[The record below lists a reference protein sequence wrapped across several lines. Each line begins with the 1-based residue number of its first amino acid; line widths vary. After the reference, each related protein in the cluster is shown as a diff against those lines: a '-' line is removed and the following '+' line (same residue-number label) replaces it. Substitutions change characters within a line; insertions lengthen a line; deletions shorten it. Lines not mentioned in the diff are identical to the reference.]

1 MRDASTFG
9 AALLLLACGPTTVVL
24 PPVSEP
30 VEAPRPSLATT
41 AAPPL
46 PSSTAI
52 VPTIASAPPPTVER
66 EVLIYGDT
74 ASTDPKIETVPQA
87 EQSRIL
93 RRVFPKYLTD
103 AQKCSPNITS
113 IDDSR
118 RRGEMVPRVVSA
130 ASGSFTAAGV
140 SQRLYVIFVGECGAT
155 HADNFGSGLVVTFQN
170 DAIVARA
177 TISGSSAIQHLFD
190 LDGDGRLELL
200 ITSGFMNYG
209 AMTMSASLEQV
220 GATSLTTL
228 KDFGEV
234 MASNCAGAFETKE
247 EQVSTIRAL
256 TSPGHAPIFR
266 VTTKKGSC
274 Q

>member
-30 VEAPRPSLATT
+30 VEAPRPSRATT
-41 AAPPL
+41 AAPPR
-46 PSSTAI
+46 PSGTAI
-52 VPTIASAPPPTVER
+52 VPPVASARPTVER
-66 EVLIYGDT
+66 EIVIYDDT
-74 ASTDPKIETVPQA
+74 TSTDPKIETVPQA

-93 RRVFPKYLTD
+93 RKLFPKYLTD
-103 AQKCSPNITS
+103 AKQCSPNITS

-140 SQRLYVIFVGECGAT
+140 SQRLYLVFVGECGAS

-177 TISGSSAIQHLFD
+177 VISGSSSIERLFD

-200 ITSGFMNYG
+200 ITSGFMNQG
-209 AMTMSASLEQV
+209 AMTMSASLDQV

-234 MASNCAGAFETKE
+234 LTSNCAGAFEPKQQE
-247 EQVSTIRAL
+247 VSIIRAL
-256 TSPGHAPIFR
+256 TSPGHAPTFR
-266 VTTKKGSC
+266 VTKKKGPC